1 MPQVPKGPWGSF
13 HVHLSQFQVTN
24 NIFLE
29 EFPQLLLYKRNA
41 LATFLGQVRH
51 FKMASDLPQNGKNV
65 GMLVFEKQ
73 WLQLSLGHS

>member
-1 MPQVPKGPWGSF
+1 M
-13 HVHLSQFQVTN
+13 
-24 NIFLE
+24 E
-29 EFPQLLLYKRNA
+29 ELLQLLLYKRNA

>member
-1 MPQVPKGPWGSF
+1 MVVVFRYICHHFKNQKYYF
-13 HVHLSQFQVTN
+13 M
-24 NIFLE
+24 E
-29 EFPQLLLYKRNA
+29 EFLQLLLYERNA

>member
-1 MPQVPKGPWGSF
+1 M
-13 HVHLSQFQVTN
+13 
-24 NIFLE
+24 E
-29 EFPQLLLYKRNA
+29 EILQLLLYKRNA